1 MKVKINSKVTFG
13 TQPSGLYR
21 DRGGLWIQVV
31 FKTGFF
37 DSNCPVLA
45 FHIAFY

>member
-21 DRGGLWIQVV
+21 EVV
-31 FKTGFF
+31 SKYRW
-37 DSNCPVLA
+37 SLRVLSTFVA
-45 FHIAFY
+45 RE